1 MITLES
7 IIVGLIVV
15 AAAVFCGW
23 TMVRFFTSPTS
34 GCHCN
39 GTCPLPDPT
48 QCDQDEADSREED
61 AP

>member
-23 TMVRFFTSPTS
+23 KMMRFFSNPTS

-39 GTCPLPDPT
+39 GTCPLTDST
-48 QCDQDEADSREED
+48 QCDQDEDD
-61 AP
+61 P